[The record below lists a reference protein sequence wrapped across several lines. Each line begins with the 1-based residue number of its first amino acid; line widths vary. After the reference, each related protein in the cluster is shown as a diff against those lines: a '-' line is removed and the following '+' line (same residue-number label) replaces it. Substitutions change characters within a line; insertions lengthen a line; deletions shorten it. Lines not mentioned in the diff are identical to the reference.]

1 MFPRR
6 LNAAKALAALGGIG
20 LVLTV
25 ATPAAA
31 AAIPQPQ
38 ATVTCSYSSQ
48 AASSNSWGYTRYEY
62 AGHYSGLTAVPST
75 TQVTTAG
82 EEAQCLLKHIG
93 QDPGPI
99 DGIFGAQSQA
109 AMRNFQIGFNESGYG
124 LPPYLDT
131 DGMPGPQSWPALR
144 GYASLF

>member
-1 MFPRR
+1 MLTRR
-6 LNAAKALAALGGIG
+6 LNAPKALAALAGVG
-20 LVLTV
+20 LILGV

-31 AAIPQPQ
+31 VTPPQQ
-38 ATVTCSYSSQ
+38 QTTLSCSYSSK
-48 AASSNSWGYTRYEY
+48 AASSNSWGYARYEY

-82 EEAQCLLKHIG
+82 EEAQCLLKLIG

-99 DGIFGAQSQA
+99 DGVFGSQSQA
-109 AMRNFQIGFNESGYG
+109 AMRSFQVGFNQSGYG
-124 LPPYLDT
+124 QPPYLDT